1 LLGKLELVRSV
12 RRPKMKVEFLLTV
25 RCTPE
30 TKGEMIDTFG
40 KTFLELKEGIEAVV
54 AKEDGV
60 LQLPSNMVAAR
71 FVAESGRWD

>member
-1 LLGKLELVRSV
+1 
-12 RRPKMKVEFLLTV
+12 MKVQFLLTIK
-25 RCTPE
+25 CTPE
-30 TKGEMIDTFG
+30 SRDEMIEGFPQA
-40 KTFLELKEGIEAVV
+40 FLELKEWIEAVV